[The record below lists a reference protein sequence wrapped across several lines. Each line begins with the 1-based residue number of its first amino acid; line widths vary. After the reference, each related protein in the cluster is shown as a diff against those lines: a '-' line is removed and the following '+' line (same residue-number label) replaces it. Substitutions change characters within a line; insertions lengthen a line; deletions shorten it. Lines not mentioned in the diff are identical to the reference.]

1 MHSSLI
7 FAAAASLII
16 TSGCASTRSESTPAP
31 SPAPSSSEPTTPP
44 IAARWPVKSLPHVD
58 LWIHSF
64 ALISDDTATVPLY
77 RRGYRD
83 SVIVVKN
90 RLNLLTTLDANRLV
104 LTRGLQS
111 NPGYIQSQFLAFEFA
126 DWEQMR
132 TSIERFVQLQG
143 DVQRAPNEAVAQHVA
158 AWGRIFRTAADREW
172 LRLFLS
178 SVTDEAARFYNAQRA
193 QAWRERST
201 VVAAI
206 DSMWHRTYMPQFERF
221 LSNSQ
226 QRNGD
231 LILSMPLGGEGR
243 ATSGRDGRAL
253 IAVTFPS
260 TIATA
265 RESMIVLAH
274 EAVGGIVG
282 SVVDDNTSPADK
294 REGAAEKLVAI
305 GQVRAG
311 AMLLERV
318 APDLLPEYVRYYLWQ
333 GGKGSGTTAA
343 ALAQAFPLPQTVV
356 DGLKRQIDVVLGG
369 I

>member
-1 MHSSLI
+1 MHRFSLML
-7 FAAAASLII
+7 ALAASLIVS
-16 TSGCASTRSESTPAP
+16 TGCASSPRVDPAP
-31 SPAPSSSEPTTPP
+31 SPSASTDPTTPP

-64 ALISDDTATVPLY
+64 ALIADDTAEVPLY

-90 RLNLLTTLDANRLV
+90 RLNLLTALDANRAV
-104 LTRGLQS
+104 LTRGLQA

-126 DWEQMR
+126 DWPQMR
-132 TSIERFVQLQG
+132 TSIESFLQLQG
-143 DVQRAPNEAVAQHVA
+143 DAQRAPNQAVAQHVA
-158 AWGRIFRTAADREW
+158 AWAATFRTAADRDW

-178 SVTDEAARFYNAQRA
+178 GVNDEATRFYNEQRA
-193 QAWRERST
+193 QAWRERNA

-221 LSNSQ
+221 LSNSG

-243 ATSGRDGRAL
+243 ATSGRDGRAV
-253 IAVTFPS
+253 IAVSFP
-260 TIATA
+260 ATVA
-265 RESMIVLAH
+265 AAHESMIVLAH
-274 EAVGGIVG
+274 EAVGGLVG

-294 REGAAEKLVAI
+294 REGVASKLVAV

-311 AMLLERV
+311 ALLLERV
-318 APDLLPEYVRYYLWQ
+318 APDLLPEYVRFYLWQ
-333 GGKGSGTTAA
+333 GGKGSGTTMA
-343 ALAQAFPLPQTVV
+343 ALAQAYPMPAAIV